1 MEKNKKYDVL
11 LNDLIFSP
19 FSLFQK
25 KLNHEFG
32 FLFDFDH
39 FSKKPIYNAL
49 EYSIANFGLE
59 ADVDAHLSAFLE
71 NVFEFKTN
79 NNSDFASYLDYWE
92 KKGGIK
98 VLLYQRVLTP

>member
-1 MEKNKKYDVL
+1 M
-11 LNDLIFSP
+11 
-19 FSLFQK
+19 FQR

-49 EYSIANFGLE
+49 EYAITNFGLE
-59 ADVDAHLSAFLE
+59 KQVDAHLSAFLE

-79 NNSDFASYLDYWE
+79 NNSDFASYLNYWE
-92 KKGGIK
+92 KKGRHQSI
-98 VLLYQRVLTP
+98 VIPVSYTHLTLPTTPYV